1 MENTIMKKM
10 RGIFLALLFSVTLA
24 ACGAKAPAGEDVKEE
39 TKTEDDTGKKKDEEK
54 KDDKSSEKTDLN
66 VFAAASMT
74 ESLEE
79 LKAVFED
86 ENPGINL
93 VFNFDSSGTLK
104 TQISEGAACDVFISA
119 AQKQMDALDPNSDTK
134 DSEITIDPASRFD
147 LLENEVT
154 LAVKED
160 SDKDITS
167 FDDIK
172 TDKVE
177 TIALGNADVPVGQY
191 SESLLKNMGIWDMI
205 QDKISFGSNVKEVT
219 SWVTEGAVDC
229 GIIYSTDSKAAG
241 LKIVDTADPDMLDKK
256 VIYPAALMENSP
268 NREASEK
275 FLEFLKTDKAR
286 EVFTKYGFKPVS

>member
-1 MENTIMKKM
+1 MKKM
-10 RGIFLALLFSVTLA
+10 TGIFLALLFSVTLA

-39 TKTEDDTGKKKDEEK
+39 TKTEDMNDGKMAEEK

-79 LKAVFED
+79 LKAVFEE

-119 AQKQMDALDPNSDTK
+119 AQKQMDALDPNRDGK
-134 DSEITIDPASRFD
+134 DGDITIDPASRFD
-147 LLENEVT
+147 LLENEVV
-154 LAVKED
+154 LAVKEN
-160 SDKDITS
+160 SDKDIRS
-167 FDDIK
+167 FDDINK
-172 TDKVE
+172 DKVE

-191 SESLLKNMGIWDMI
+191 SESLLKNMGIWDLI

-229 GIIYSTDSKAAG
+229 GIIYSTDAKAAG

-256 VIYPAALMENSP
+256 VIYPAAFIENSP

-286 EVFTKYGFKPVS
+286 EVFTKYGFKPAS

>member
-1 MENTIMKKM
+1 MKKKLT
-10 RGIFLALLFSVTLA
+10 GIFLSLLFAVTLS

-39 TKTEDDTGKKKDEEK
+39 TKTEDAIDKKKDEEK
-54 KDDKSSEKTDLN
+54 KDDKSSEKVDLN

-79 LKAVFED
+79 LKAVFEE

-119 AQKQMDALDPNSDTK
+119 AKKQMDELDPNRTSK
-134 DSEITIDPASRFD
+134 ASNITIDPNTRFD
-147 LLENEVT
+147 LLENEVV

-160 SDKDITS
+160 SNKDIRS
-167 FDDIK
+167 FDDIN
-172 TDKVE
+172 TDKVG

-219 SWVTEGAVDC
+219 SWLTEGAVDC
-229 GIIYSTDSKAAG
+229 GIIYSTDAKAAG
-241 LKIVDTADPDMLDKK
+241 LKIVATANPDMFDKK
-256 VIYPAALMENSP
+256 VIYPAALIENSP

-275 FLEFLKTDKAR
+275 FLEFLKSDRAR
-286 EVFTKYGFKPVS
+286 EVFAQYGFKPVS

>member
-1 MENTIMKKM
+1 MKKM
-10 RGIFLALLFSVTLA
+10 TGIFLSLLFAVSLA

-39 TKTEDDTGKKKDEEK
+39 TKAEDMNNEKRAEEKKKD
-54 KDDKSSEKTDLN
+54 DTSAKTDLN

-79 LKAVFED
+79 LKAVFEE

-104 TQISEGAACDVFISA
+104 TQIAEGAACDVFISA
-119 AQKQMDALDPNSDTK
+119 AKKQMDELDPNEESK
-134 DSEITIDPASRFD
+134 ASNITIDPNTRFD
-147 LLENEVT
+147 LVENEVT

-160 SDKDITS
+160 SNKDIRS
-167 FDDIK
+167 FDDIN

-191 SESLLKNMGIWDMI
+191 SESLLKNMGIWEMI

-219 SWVTEGAVDC
+219 SWISEGAVDC
-229 GIIYSTDSKAAG
+229 GIIYSTDAKAAG
-241 LKIVDTADPDMLDKK
+241 LRIVATADPDMLDKK
-256 VIYPAALMENSP
+256 VIYPAALIENSP

-286 EVFTKYGFKPVS
+286 EVFAKYGFKPAS

>member
-1 MENTIMKKM
+1 MKKM
-10 RGIFLALLFSVTLA
+10 TGIFLALLFSVTLA

-39 TKTEDDTGKKKDEEK
+39 TKTEDMNDGKMAEEK

-79 LKAVFED
+79 LKAVFEE

-119 AQKQMDALDPNSDTK
+119 AQKQMDALDPNRDGK
-134 DSEITIDPASRFD
+134 DGDITIDPASRFD
-147 LLENEVT
+147 LLENEVV
-154 LAVKED
+154 LAVKEN
-160 SDKDITS
+160 SDKDIRS
-167 FDDIK
+167 FDDINK
-172 TDKVE
+172 DKVE

-191 SESLLKNMGIWDMI
+191 SESLLKNMGIWDLI

-229 GIIYSTDSKAAG
+229 GIIYSTDAKAAG

-256 VIYPAALMENSP
+256 VIYPAAFIENSP

>member
-1 MENTIMKKM
+1 MKKM
-10 RGIFLALLFSVTLA
+10 TAIFLSLLFAVSLA

-39 TKTEDDTGKKKDEEK
+39 TKAEDMNNEKKDEEK
-54 KDDKSSEKTDLN
+54 KRDDTSDENDLN

-79 LKAVFED
+79 LKAVFEE

-104 TQISEGAACDVFISA
+104 TQIAEGAACDVFISA
-119 AQKQMDALDPNSDTK
+119 AKKQMDELDSNRASK
-134 DSEITIDPASRFD
+134 ASNITIDPNTRFD
-147 LLENEVT
+147 LLENEVV
-154 LAVKED
+154 LAVKEN
-160 SDKDITS
+160 SNKDIRS

-191 SESLLKNMGIWDMI
+191 SESLLKNMGVWDDI
-205 QDKISFGSNVKEVT
+205 QGKITFGSNVKEVT
-219 SWVTEGAVDC
+219 SWLTEGAVDC
-229 GIIYSTDSKAAG
+229 GIIYSTDAKAAG
-241 LKIVDTADPDMLDKK
+241 LKIVATANPDMLDKK
-256 VIYPAALMENSP
+256 VIYPAALIENSP

-275 FLEFLKTDKAR
+275 FLEFLKGDRAR
-286 EVFTKYGFKPVS
+286 EVFVQYGFKPAS

>member
-1 MENTIMKKM
+1 MKKKLTVM
-10 RGIFLALLFSVTLA
+10 FLSLLFAVTLA

-39 TKTEDDTGKKKDEEK
+39 TKAEDMNNEKKDEEK
-54 KDDKSSEKTDLN
+54 KKDDTSDKTDLN

-79 LKAVFED
+79 LKAVFEE
-86 ENPGINL
+86 ENPDINL

-104 TQISEGAACDVFISA
+104 TQISEGADCDVFISA
-119 AQKQMDALDPNSDTK
+119 AKKQMDGLDPNSDTN
-134 DSEITIDPASRFD
+134 DSDVTIDPATRFD

-160 SDKDITS
+160 SDKDIRS
-167 FDDIK
+167 FDDIN

-191 SESLLKNMGIWDMI
+191 SESLLKNMGIWEMI

-219 SWVTEGAVDC
+219 SWITEGAVDC
-229 GIIYSTDSKAAG
+229 GIIYSTDAKAAG
-241 LKIVDTADPDMLDKK
+241 LKIVATANPDMLDKK
-256 VIYPAALMENSP
+256 VIYPAALIENSP

-275 FLEFLKTDKAR
+275 FLDFLRSNQAR
-286 EVFTKYGFKPVS
+286 EVFTKYGFKPAS

>member
-1 MENTIMKKM
+1 MKKKWT
-10 RGIFLALLFSVTLA
+10 GLFLVLVFALTLI
-24 ACGAKAPAGEDVKEE
+24 ACKAEAPDKDKE
-39 TKTEDDTGKKKDEEK
+39 TDKTMTEDSTKEKIDEEK
-54 KDDKSSEKTDLN
+54 KDDEGSGKVDLN

-74 ESLEE
+74 ESLED
-79 LKAVFED
+79 LKEVFEE

-104 TQISEGAACDVFISA
+104 TQIAEGAACDVFISA
-119 AQKQMDALDPNSDTK
+119 AKKQMDELDPNRASKASD
-134 DSEITIDPASRFD
+134 ITIDPNTRFD
-147 LLENEVT
+147 LLENEVV

-160 SDKDITS
+160 SNKDIRS

-172 TDKVE
+172 KDVVE

-191 SESLLKNMGIWDMI
+191 SESLLKNMGIWEMI

-229 GIIYSTDSKAAG
+229 GIIYSTDAKAAG

-256 VIYPAALMENSP
+256 VIYPAALIENSP

-275 FLEFLKTDKAR
+275 FLEFLKTDRAM
-286 EVFTKYGFKPVS
+286 EVFAKYGFKPAS

>member
-1 MENTIMKKM
+1 MKKM
-10 RGIFLALLFSVTLA
+10 TAIFLSLLFAVSLA

-39 TKTEDDTGKKKDEEK
+39 TKAEDMNNEKKDEEK
-54 KDDKSSEKTDLN
+54 KDDTSAKTDIN

-74 ESLEE
+74 ESLGD

-119 AQKQMDALDPNSDTK
+119 AEIQMDELDPNRASK
-134 DSEITIDPASRFD
+134 ASNITIDPNTRFD
-147 LLENEVT
+147 LLENEVV
-154 LAVKED
+154 LAVRED
-160 SDKDITS
+160 SDKDIRS

-172 TDKVE
+172 TDKVG

-191 SESLLKNMGIWDMI
+191 SESLLKNMGIWRMI

-229 GIIYSTDSKAAG
+229 GIIYSTDAKAAG

-256 VIYPAALMENSP
+256 VIYPAALIENSP

-275 FLEFLKTDKAR
+275 FLEFLKSDKAR
-286 EVFTKYGFKPVS
+286 EVFAQYGFKPVS

>member
-1 MENTIMKKM
+1 MKKM
-10 RGIFLALLFSVTLA
+10 TGIFLALLFSVTLA

-39 TKTEDDTGKKKDEEK
+39 TKTEDMNDGKMAEEK
-54 KDDKSSEKTDLN
+54 KDDKSNEKTDLN

-74 ESLEE
+74 ESLEDVKE
-79 LKAVFED
+79 VFED

-119 AQKQMDALDPNSDTK
+119 AQKQMDALDPNRDGK
-134 DSEITIDPASRFD
+134 DGDITIDPASRFD
-147 LLENEVT
+147 LLENEVV
-154 LAVKED
+154 LAVKEN
-160 SDKDITS
+160 SDKDIRS
-167 FDDIK
+167 FDDINK
-172 TDKVE
+172 DKVE

-191 SESLLKNMGIWDMI
+191 SESLLKNMGIWDLI

-229 GIIYSTDSKAAG
+229 GIIYSTDAKAAG

-256 VIYPAALMENSP
+256 VIYPAAFIENSP